1 MPDRDNASHSVK
13 RTPFSGLIF
22 GLWISFLIWGL
33 VAGVILLEV
42 G

>member
-1 MPDRDNASHSVK
+1 MLDRDNAPHSVE
-13 RTPFSGLIF
+13 RVPFSGLRF

-33 VAGVILLEV
+33 VAAVILLEL